1 MIIRAKRLEHMKIV
15 YIINLNT
22 LGSNVFLI
30 LKIMDFEHVA
40 LT

>member
-15 YIINLNT
+15 YIINLST
-22 LGSNVFLI
+22 FGSNVFMT